1 MKKTLVPFVAF
12 LALMLGA
19 CTSPKDIAYFQNMED
34 VDLSATRYQHNA
46 KIMPKDVITVLI
58 SATDANAV
66 SYFNKHISASGTNQ
80 AASGGSVSY
89 RVDDDGTINF
99 PILGRLRVGG
109 LTRLECEKLIAKKIR
124 PYMQNEKDYIVTVNL
139 SSFHITV
146 LGEVG
151 SPGMKTTSFEKYSI
165 VDAIAASGDLTIYGK
180 RDNIMLIREGAD
192 GMKTVHRLN
201 INDPEIFNSPYFYL
215 QQNDIIYVEPNNVK
229 KTSASIG
236 TSTSLWFSLA
246 SVLVSLTT
254 LIVNIVN

>member
-1 MKKTLVPFVAF
+1 M
-12 LALMLGA
+12 
-19 CTSPKDIAYFQNMED
+19 
-34 VDLSATRYQHNA
+34 
-46 KIMPKDVITVLI
+46 
-58 SATDANAV
+58 
-66 SYFNKHISASGTNQ
+66 
-80 AASGGSVSY
+80 
-89 RVDDDGTINF
+89 
-99 PILGRLRVGG
+99 
-109 LTRLECEKLIAKKIR
+109 ECEKLIAKKIR